1 MCILL
6 VELKTLQVN
15 IDTSDCITTLYY
27 NGRIFSYHGQST
39 DLAPVFGMSASE
51 QHLSWHKVHTKRCQR
66 VVE

>member
-39 DLAPVFGMSASE
+39 DLAPVLGMNASE
-51 QHLSWHKVHTKRCQR
+51 QPLS
-66 VVE
+66 